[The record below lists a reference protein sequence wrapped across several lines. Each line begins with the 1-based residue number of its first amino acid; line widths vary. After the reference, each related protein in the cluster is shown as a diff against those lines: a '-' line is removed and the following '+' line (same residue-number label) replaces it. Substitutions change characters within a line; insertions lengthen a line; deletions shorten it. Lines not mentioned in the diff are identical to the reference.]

1 MEKEYMKRSKINC
14 YVTIFDRIITSTPP
28 TILCRYDLLIH
39 EFDIAMANVSIRLA
53 QDLMID
59 IEINNVS
66 VRRTRRRYATYT
78 DKQHYGISSYM
89 LSRKWDIGLDK
100 ANCNLQSTTQYNV
113 RSALNPLTRRY
124 ITY

>member
-1 MEKEYMKRSKINC
+1 MEEEYMKRSKMHC
-14 YVTIFDRIITSTPP
+14 YVTIVDSIITSTPP
-28 TILCRYDLLIH
+28 TILCRYDLVIH
-39 EFDIAMANVSIRLA
+39 DFDIAMANFSIRLA
-53 QDLMID
+53 QDLMVD
-59 IEINNVS
+59 IVINNVR

-78 DKQHYGISSYM
+78 YKQHCGISSYM

-100 ANCNLQSTTQYNV
+100 AKCNLQSTTQYNV